1 MQRSKNCDSW
11 GEKSIKS
18 NPEWTEMLELTDKDT
33 KTVITMFRMFKRLS
47 RHGQYKKKKS
57 KDYTPCGIYSENAMI
72 I

>member
-1 MQRSKNCDSW
+1 
-11 GEKSIKS
+11 
-18 NPEWTEMLELTDKDT
+18 MLELTDKDT